1 MLLGIIPVTIISS
14 LNCCIF
20 WAVRSARLERSL
32 RGWRWVRP
40 GREME
45 LVQLGRTQT
54 RLQQE
59 MEQVASQRKA
69 MRFVSFKC

>member
-20 WAVRSARLERSL
+20 WAVRSARLERSV
-32 RGWRWVRP
+32 RRWVRP
-40 GREME
+40 GTEVE

-54 RLQQE
+54 NLQQE
-59 MEQVASQRKA
+59 REQVASQRKV